1 MIQNVIPKPVCGKWI
16 VNEVSAIG
24 HPVLRQ
30 LFRTENEDI
39 LIATLV
45 VFDNSKRSESLAKT
59 NAVRKNAAVVL
70 FQFIDNSKGGI
81 FLKVEQLVPNNA
93 VLKACSLIWKN
104 ILRNILQKFAENVVD
119 SHKID

>member
-104 ILRNILQKFAENVVD
+104 ILRNILQKFAENVVR
-119 SHKID
+119 